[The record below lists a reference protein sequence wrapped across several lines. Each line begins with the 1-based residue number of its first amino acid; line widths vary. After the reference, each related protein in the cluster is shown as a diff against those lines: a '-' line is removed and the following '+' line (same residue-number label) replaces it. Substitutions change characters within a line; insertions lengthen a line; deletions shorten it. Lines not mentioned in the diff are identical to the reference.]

1 MPPERDERIEH
12 LAEVLKSVI
21 RSSGLT
27 GREIERRLGMSGGYT
42 SRLLGGGV
50 ELKLS
55 QILAILD
62 VIGLYPSELFAMA
75 FPMSGEA
82 SPLMRRIQGIMP
94 VALPGSRPAE
104 APPVDVKALEEKVI
118 AAVRRALSE
127 DQEKRGE

>member
-1 MPPERDERIEH
+1 MLLPSFPTTRLMSKIQHRCSRCQYLDIMIRRLGVRNDVVDFLPMPPERDERFEH

-27 GREIERRLGMSGGYT
+27 GREIDRRLGMSGGYT

-75 FPMSGEA
+75 FPMSG
-82 SPLMRRIQGIMP
+82 
-94 VALPGSRPAE
+94 
-104 APPVDVKALEEKVI
+104 
-118 AAVRRALSE
+118 
-127 DQEKRGE
+127 